1 MAGLETEAVVERFR
15 EVVGSSEG
23 VLYRAAQRNRAHEMK
38 DLADRLIENK
48 RAIEALERRAAE
60 KAGMKFLFFDETKL
74 FGKEQDRYIKEYVD
88 TLLGDI
94 AREILEAV
102 KLGKEIHGKIE
113 ERTP

>member
-1 MAGLETEAVVERFR
+1 
-15 EVVGSSEG
+15 
-23 VLYRAAQRNRAHEMK
+23 MK

-48 RAIEALERRAAE
+48 RAVEALERRAAE
-60 KAGMKFLFFDETKL
+60 KAGMRFLFFDETKL
-74 FGKEQDRYIKEYVD
+74 FGKERDRYIKEYVD

-94 AREILEAV
+94 AGEILGAT